1 MKYLFKPML
10 FATGLFL
17 LAGFTACNQNKTNSD
32 VQDSLAIDSLSG
44 KLSIAPFEE
53 ANDFPNAKL
62 TVTNVKTEDA
72 GDSVKVTFDY
82 NVANYELTKMTED
95 EHAHHSA
102 NSKDGQHIHFIM
114 DNKPYVAL
122 YKPTHTVTLAKN
134 SEHNLLS
141 FLSRSYHLSLKH
153 DAASVLVRF
162 KIDKDGKYEKLAD
175 PKEPMLFY
183 SRPKGE
189 YKGKDTENVLL
200 DFYVKNATIS
210 PQDYKVMVSVADTSF
225 TVDNWTPYFINGVAA
240 GDLKIKIELV
250 DKDGKTVNGEYGSV
264 ERTSSIAP

>member
-1 MKYLFKPML
+1 MKHLFKPML

-17 LAGFTACNQNKTNSD
+17 IAGLSGCNQNKTSSD
-32 VQDSLAIDSLSG
+32 TQDSVTTDAPSG

-62 TVTNVKTEDA
+62 ALTNVSTADA

-82 NVANYELTKMTED
+82 DVANYELTKMTED

-102 NSKDGQHIHFIM
+102 NSRDGQHIHFIM

-134 SEHNLLS
+134 SEHHLLS

-153 DAASVLVRF
+153 DAAAVLVKF
-162 KIDKDGKYEKLAD
+162 KIDKDGKYVKLTD
-175 PKEPMLFY
+175 PTEPMLFY

-189 YKGKDTENVLL
+189 YKGKDTKNVLL
-200 DFYVKNATIS
+200 DFYVKNAKIS

-225 TVDNWTPYFINGVAA
+225 TVDKWTPYLINGVDA
-240 GDLKIKIELV
+240 GDLKIKIALV
-250 DKDGKTVNGEYGSV
+250 DKEGKTVNGDYGSI
-264 ERTSSIAP
+264 ERTSSIMP

>member
-1 MKYLFKPML
+1 MKHLFKPML
-10 FATGLFL
+10 FASGLFL
-17 LAGFTACNQNKTNSD
+17 LAGLTACNQNKTSSSS
-32 VQDSLAIDSLSG
+32 QDSLAADTLQE

-62 TVTNVKTEDA
+62 TLTNVKTEDA

-82 NVANYELTKMTED
+82 NVANFELTKMTED

-162 KIDKDGKYEKLAD
+162 KIDKDGRYEKLAD

-200 DFYVKNATIS
+200 DFYVKNAIIS
-210 PQDYKVMVSVADTSF
+210 PQDYKVKVSVADTSF
-225 TVDNWTPYFINGVAA
+225 TVDKWQPYFINGVTA

-250 DKDGKTVNGEYGSV
+250 DKDDKTVNGEYGSI
-264 ERTSSIAP
+264 ERTSFIMP